1 MEKKTY
7 LLPQTGNIYKANLHS
22 HTTVSDGHL
31 TPFESKKLYKEHG
44 YQIVAYTDH
53 RIYKNHTELN
63 DDEFLAVAAFEVD
76 INETADFQDFS
87 RIKTYHINLFDTDP
101 DKNKEEKEKSPCP
114 KLKYGDMEYINQYIR
129 EMKELGF
136 IACYNHPYW
145 SLQNYDDIKG
155 LEGFFA
161 MEIYNY
167 GCEHD
172 GLYGYNPQ
180 AYDEMLRLGKRM
192 LCLSTDDNHNSYP
205 PEHQLCDSF
214 GGYVM
219 LKAQSLDYQAVM
231 KALQRGEFYSTMGP
245 EINELYIETKKHA
258 DKTVHTLVV
267 KTSPVQKI
275 YVKME
280 GRNCYKEVAEEGRLL
295 AEARFELTGE
305 EGYIRVE
312 CRDEKGL
319 YANSNAYFLDTLLI

>member
-1 MEKKTY
+1 MEKTTY
-7 LLPQTGNIYKANLHS
+7 LLPKTGHFYKANFHS
-22 HTTVSDGHL
+22 HTTVSDGNL
-31 TPFESKKLYKEHG
+31 TPLESKKLYKEHG

-53 RIYKNHTELN
+53 RIYKNHSELN
-63 DDEFLAVAAFEVD
+63 DDEFLAVAAYEVD
-76 INETADFQDFS
+76 INEAADFEDFS
-87 RIKTYHINLFDTDP
+87 RIKTYHINLFDTEP
-101 DKNKEEKEKSPCP
+101 DQNKEKKEMSPCP
-114 KLKYGDMEYINQYIR
+114 KLKYADVEYINKYIT

-180 AYDEMLRLGKRM
+180 SYDEMLRLGKRM
-192 LCLSTDDNHNSYP
+192 LCLATDDNHNRYP
-205 PEHQLCDSF
+205 IGHPLCDSF

-219 LKAQSLDYQAVM
+219 LKAESLDYQTVM
-231 KALQRGEFYSTMGP
+231 KALQKGEFYSTMGP
-245 EINELYIETKKHA
+245 EIKELYIEAREQA
-258 DKTVHTLVV
+258 DKTVNTLVV
-267 KTSPVQKI
+267 KTSPVKKI

-280 GRNCYKEVAEEGRLL
+280 GRNCYMEVAGEGMLL
-295 AEARFELTGE
+295 TEARFELTKK

-319 YANSNAYFLDTLLI
+319 YANSNAYFLDELLI